1 MHFDAIDLPRAFVHR
16 PEILVDTLFGQ
27 DALVQSFERAHIY
40 LWLDERDF
48 YDWISKGGPCVRV
61 S

>member
-1 MHFDAIDLPRAFVHR
+1 MLARAFVHR

-27 DALVQSFERAHIY
+27 DAFVGSFERAANIY

-48 YDWISKGGPCVRV
+48 YDWISEGGPCLRLDERG